1 MSRNSVDRILGGNE
15 GAMTVRNKYVN
26 SLLLASAVVGAL
38 ISAPVA
44 SAVPT
49 CQDGGSVTRCETS
62 GSVSIKAVPTP
73 RAPTVADINNN
84 QRNRNRSG
92 IVLSW

>member
-1 MSRNSVDRILGGNE
+1 
-15 GAMTVRNKYVN
+15 MTIRNKYVM
-26 SLLLASAVVGAL
+26 SLLSVSVIAGPL
-38 ISAPVA
+38 ISAPLA
-44 SAVPT
+44 GAVPT